1 MELDTKSLMNNKKHI
16 IMRSLILIPII
27 ALFLCSYNAQA
38 QSNETVKQEVNAESN
53 NPNITTVKF
62 KITGITCAGCSNGIY
77 KAVKAVDG
85 VTEHSVEYPGDIA
98 IIQFDKTKTSIE
110 ALKAVIEKK
119 GYKVELLKDKV

>member
-1 MELDTKSLMNNKKHI
+1 MKNI
-16 IMRSLILIPII
+16 ILIPVL
-27 ALFLCSYNAQA
+27 ALVLFSVETTAQ
-38 QSNETVKQEVNAESN
+38 NKNLETQKVETSVDGQNL
-53 NPNITTVKF
+53 TTVHF

-98 IIQFDKTKTSIE
+98 VIQFDKTKTSIE

-119 GYKVELLKDKV
+119 GYKVKLLKEKV

>member
-1 MELDTKSLMNNKKHI
+1 MKNI
-16 IMRSLILIPII
+16 ILIPVL
-27 ALFLCSYNAQA
+27 ALILFSTDATAQ
-38 QSNETVKQEVNAESN
+38 NKNLETKKVETSVDEQNL
-53 NPNITTVKF
+53 TTIQF

-85 VTEHSVEYPGDIA
+85 VMEHSVEYPGDIA
-98 IIQFDKTKTSIE
+98 VIQFDKTKTSIE

>member
-1 MELDTKSLMNNKKHI
+1 MKNI
-16 IMRSLILIPII
+16 ILIPVL
-27 ALFLCSYNAQA
+27 ALILFSTDATAQNKNLET
-38 QSNETVKQEVNAESN
+38 QKVETSVNEQNL
-53 NPNITTVKF
+53 TTVQF

-77 KAVKAVDG
+77 KAIKAVDG

-98 IIQFDKTKTSIE
+98 VIQFDKTKTSME

>member
-1 MELDTKSLMNNKKHI
+1 MKNI
-16 IMRSLILIPII
+16 ILIPVL
-27 ALFLCSYNAQA
+27 ALVLFSVETTAQ
-38 QSNETVKQEVNAESN
+38 NKNLETQKVETSVDGQNL
-53 NPNITTVKF
+53 TTVHF

-98 IIQFDKTKTSIE
+98 VIQFDKTKTSME

>member
-1 MELDTKSLMNNKKHI
+1 MKNI
-16 IMRSLILIPII
+16 ILIPVL
-27 ALFLCSYNAQA
+27 ALVLFSVEATAQNKNLEA
-38 QSNETVKQEVNAESN
+38 QKVETSVDEQNL
-53 NPNITTVKF
+53 TTVQF

-98 IIQFDKTKTSIE
+98 VIQFDKRKTSME

>member
-1 MELDTKSLMNNKKHI
+1 MKNI
-16 IMRSLILIPII
+16 ILIPVL
-27 ALFLCSYNAQA
+27 ALVLFSVEATAQNKNLEA
-38 QSNETVKQEVNAESN
+38 QKVETSVDEQNL
-53 NPNITTVKF
+53 TTVHF

-85 VTEHSVEYPGDIA
+85 VKEHSVEYPGDIA
-98 IIQFDKTKTSIE
+98 IIQFDKTKTSME